1 MIKTWRNGARDSEV
15 KEIID
20 YNFNFVSRYLP
31 KDIKA
36 LSTQERNLLPSDY
49 LSENILVFDTDEEQW
64 FKYSKGSWVKVSV
77 EDNTYSKAI
86 TVDDWQDKK
95 IQIPFTQHGIK
106 YPIVQLFMKHNSSFI
121 PVLDGAEIDS
131 EYNIILSTDLPF
143 NGKVV
148 VK

>member
-1 MIKTWRNGARDSEV
+1 M
-15 KEIID
+15 
-20 YNFNFVSRYLP
+20 
-31 KDIKA
+31 
-36 LSTQERNLLPSDY
+36 
-49 LSENILVFDTDEEQW
+49 VFDTDEEQW